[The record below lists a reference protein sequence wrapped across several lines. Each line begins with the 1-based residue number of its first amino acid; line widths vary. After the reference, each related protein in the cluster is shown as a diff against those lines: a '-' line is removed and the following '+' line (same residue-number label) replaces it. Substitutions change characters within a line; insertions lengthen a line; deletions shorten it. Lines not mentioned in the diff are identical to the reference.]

1 MRNILFY
8 IFFPVVFLFSCQ
20 NNWDD
25 HYTQESGNSDGEDA
39 SMNLLE
45 YLEAKPDYSEFVK
58 LLKETGVAEQLT
70 RNQVLTVWAPT
81 NATFPAAEL
90 AAMPEKDKITLC
102 ENHLNYIAL
111 YNTKLS
117 DSKLV
122 KSLAGKNLEIKEPV
136 LDQFSIDGKNVVE
149 LNGRCTNG
157 VVHEIDGWL
166 IPRKSIYEYIV
177 EAGPEY
183 SIFRDTLLSYNDTIF
198 KPGSSFPLDVDSLGN
213 TIYDSVFVIEN
224 PLMSM
229 ADLRDEDDEFT
240 LFLPSNAVFE
250 GMYRDMKEYFDGVGE
265 EFSHDDSVRFF
276 RWTLNAVIHKDRIE
290 NYTGDLRSVAGL
302 RWLAEKEPV
311 GERENL
317 SNGYIYKLS
326 RLNIPKY
333 IYLRTLTFYPYET
346 FIAHEGQPDLGDYIW
361 AEDGK
366 INVYDGKEHE
376 GQDGTQKWDGRNLL
390 YVTGS
395 TKAPYV
401 KLYFKTVTKDRWGN
415 YIDGKVSSGIYD
427 IRVSWRTYLCK
438 NVKMSVNDKEVKT
451 FNANSASFS
460 YTPGLVIEDF
470 TMPEEWGYNMLTVKF
485 EDVGAAGRLVPEYV
499 VFEPTEDNY

>member
-1 MRNILFY
+1 MRKILFY

-25 HYTQESGNSDGEDA
+25 HYTQESGNSDGEDV

-45 YLEAKPDYSEFVK
+45 YLEAKPEYSEFVK

-122 KSLAGKNLEIKEPV
+122 KSLAGKNLEIKEPA

-183 SIFRDTLLSYNDTIF
+183 SIFRDTLLSYNDTVF

-229 ADLRDEDDEFT
+229 ADLRNEDDEFT

-250 GMYRDMKEYFDGVGE
+250 GMYRDMKEYFDGIGK
-265 EFSHDDSVRFF
+265 EFSHNDSVLFF
-276 RWTLNAVIHKDRIE
+276 RWTLSAVIHKDRIE
-290 NYTGDLRSVAGL
+290 NYAGDLRSVSGQ
-302 RWLAEKEPV
+302 RWLAEREPV
-311 GERENL
+311 GEREDL

-326 RLNIPKY
+326 RLYIPKY
-333 IYLRTLTFYPYET
+333 LYLKTLTFYPHNAYY
-346 FIAHEGQPDLGDYIW
+346 AHEGQPDLEDYFW
-361 AEDGK
+361 SEGGTCK
-366 INVYDGKEHE
+366 PSEMEGHNVV
-376 GQDGTQKWDGRNLL
+376 
-390 YVTGS
+390 YVNCPGS
-395 TKAPYV
+395 APEV
-401 KLYFKTVTKDRWGN
+401 KFSFKTVTKSTWGE
-415 YIDGKVSSGIYD
+415 YSDGKVMPGIYN
-427 IRVSWRTYLCK
+427 IK
-438 NVKMSVNDKEVKT
+438 
-451 FNANSASFS
+451 ASFRAWS
-460 YTPGLVIEDF
+460 SKRVKISINDREVTTINAGSSTYNFKAGLIYENF
-470 TMPEEWGYNMLTVKF
+470 EIPEEWGYNMLTIQL
-485 EDVGAAGRLVPEYV
+485 ENVGGSDRMSPEYF
-499 VFEPTEDNY
+499 VFEPTSDNY